1 MSVELLAP
9 AGSVEALDAA
19 IAEGADAVY
28 FGLKNFNARM
38 RGTNFAWRQ
47 AEAAIEALHKKNKKA
62 YITVNTVLQE
72 NECEKMYRFL
82 VYLSKIQADA
92 LIVQDLGVVQMLNM
106 YFPKMKIH
114 ASTQMNVASS
124 KGANIASK
132 SGISRVVLARELS
145 LDEISEI
152 HYNTNCELEVF
163 VHGSLCISE
172 SGLCMFSSY
181 LGGKSANRGMCTQAC
196 RRYFTAEC
204 KGGKRRG
211 YFFSP
216 KDLQLIEVLPSLIK
230 AGVSSFKIEGR
241 MKSAEYVGQVVRAYR
256 NVIDSFESEDEAF
269 SISNAKKLLSKDFSR
284 SKTLYHI
291 FSPSLDDVLNPSQ
304 AGGTGVFLGKI
315 TKVVQD
321 DSLKSK
327 GLEASYINLSREHN
341 LNVGDSIRIHEQNDE
356 KRESLKIEEI
366 KTINNEKFLK
376 IKATPKMGDF
386 VYLIQEKNTQRY
398 PHVLPSDLSKYV
410 LTPRDEKLP
419 SLMLEEGVHTQ
430 NINKSNKKRDA
441 FPSGLYVQVS
451 SFQNVKAL
459 ISGDRSFRPVRLIV
473 NLNEETKKSIEDYEM
488 KKGINPFSKKDIII
502 SLDPFLNENKVKE
515 LEVALMFLIDK
526 GFTSFIL
533 NNVAHIKILKE
544 MKENLN
550 LIAGPYLYTFNR
562 YAIKYFNRH
571 NITKIISPIENSYD
585 NIENCYVNKQM
596 RENVLITVF
605 AYPALF
611 RISSPLPSSY
621 DFLYFSDK
629 EKFTFKAFSTPSKSF
644 VLPEKPF
651 SITHRV
657 GHLKKNHF
665 ERFLIDFSHTSFNA
679 KEYKFVFNAY
689 AKATYIEDTSY
700 FNWKDGFYQEKIR

>member
-211 YFFSP
+211 
-216 KDLQLIEVLPSLIK
+216 
-230 AGVSSFKIEGR
+230 A
-241 MKSAEYVGQVVRAYR
+241 
-256 NVIDSFESEDEAF
+256 
-269 SISNAKKLLSKDFSR
+269 
-284 SKTLYHI
+284 
-291 FSPSLDDVLNPSQ
+291 
-304 AGGTGVFLGKI
+304 
-315 TKVVQD
+315 
-321 DSLKSK
+321 
-327 GLEASYINLSREHN
+327 
-341 LNVGDSIRIHEQNDE
+341 IR
-356 KRESLKIEEI
+356 
-366 KTINNEKFLK
+366 
-376 IKATPKMGDF
+376 G
-386 VYLIQEKNTQRY
+386 
-398 PHVLPSDLSKYV
+398 
-410 LTPRDEKLP
+410 
-419 SLMLEEGVHTQ
+419 
-430 NINKSNKKRDA
+430 
-441 FPSGLYVQVS
+441 
-451 SFQNVKAL
+451 
-459 ISGDRSFRPVRLIV
+459 
-473 NLNEETKKSIEDYEM
+473 
-488 KKGINPFSKKDIII
+488 
-502 SLDPFLNENKVKE
+502 
-515 LEVALMFLIDK
+515 
-526 GFTSFIL
+526 
-533 NNVAHIKILKE
+533 
-544 MKENLN
+544 
-550 LIAGPYLYTFNR
+550 
-562 YAIKYFNRH
+562 
-571 NITKIISPIENSYD
+571 
-585 NIENCYVNKQM
+585 
-596 RENVLITVF
+596 
-605 AYPALF
+605 
-611 RISSPLPSSY
+611 
-621 DFLYFSDK
+621 
-629 EKFTFKAFSTPSKSF
+629 
-644 VLPEKPF
+644 
-651 SITHRV
+651 
-657 GHLKKNHF
+657 
-665 ERFLIDFSHTSFNA
+665 
-679 KEYKFVFNAY
+679 
-689 AKATYIEDTSY
+689 
-700 FNWKDGFYQEKIR
+700 